1 MKLDQVQW
9 QALSQLLDDI
19 VDVDGDAR
27 LARIDAL
34 DVADPWLKSVLREVL
49 ARSASARTDLFLQAV
64 PALLADGA
72 LAAAGEAK
80 GEGRRLGAYRLVRRL
95 GTGGM
100 GEVWLAERADG
111 VIARQVAIKLP
122 VLALSRSALAERFA
136 RERAL
141 LAPLAH
147 EHIARLYDAGFGDDG
162 QPFLALEYVEGEH
175 IDRYADARG
184 LDVDQ
189 RLRLFEQVLEA
200 VSHAHANLV
209 LHRDLKP
216 SNILVTAA
224 GGAKL
229 LDFGIAKLMDEGEA
243 RETELTRIA
252 GTALT
257 LDYASPEQIGGRPLT
272 TATDVY
278 SLGVVLYELL
288 TGARPYKLKRGT
300 RGELEEAIAR
310 IDPVLPSQAHIRAE
324 TAAAI
329 GTSLSRLRAD
339 LSGDLDT
346 IIAKA
351 LRKDPATRYA
361 TIEAFADDLRRHRLR
376 LPVLARPD
384 SRWYR
389 GRRFLQRNAWP
400 VAAASTVV
408 LALITAMAVSLVMLQ
423 RADESAERARQEA
436 AVANATGKFMSD
448 LFSANS
454 VDQNFEKPTRELT
467 AVELLDRGARNVDA
481 GLEQAPAAKAAMLK
495 LFGEMY
501 EELGLPEPALRMHE
515 KSVEQ
520 AASVFGTHSREYALA
535 LLEKAWV
542 TNLIDRRSSAPL
554 DMTREAKAILAAV
567 APASEDYGE
576 ALYMESHM
584 LRLTDPDA
592 SVVAAE
598 ESVRVIERAGAEGKR
613 LAFARQ
619 ELGGAYRFQGNLD
632 KAAAMTSAA
641 IADFERLFGPD
652 YTEVG
657 FLNASL
663 AGVLQLQL
671 RLAEAEDRYRHA
683 IAIYDKYPWLRTRAN
698 SLYRVELASVLHQRG
713 KHAEAHA
720 LSAEAENARRDAHDS
735 FAFTVEQVRVN
746 RAAGR
751 LSEGDAAR
759 AIGEM
764 VDAYA
769 NAPAFP
775 TRSVTPPVAV
785 EEYLARAYLQI
796 GDVANADAASQRAQG
811 LADRDGTQPQRA
823 LALAMRRA
831 EVRALQG
838 DPAGAMQVVDDA
850 AARYALAAG
859 NAEIAVQVALTR
871 ARIAQHAGHPSDV
884 VAALAPWITGKRAP
898 GVELPRD
905 VLGEM
910 LLLYGEAQA
919 ASDTKAASA
928 RLMQAREVLA
938 ANDVPQSARLAR
950 VERALA
956 GLAQSATSS
965 HP

>member
-1 MKLDQVQW
+1 MNLEHAKWREVSALLDQ
-9 QALSQLLDDI
+9 ALDLGAEQREAWLDALENVDPLVKSLLRDALKSN
-19 VDVDGDAR
+19 VDGRTRDF
-27 LARIDAL
+27 IDAL
-34 DVADPWLKSVLREVL
+34 PRMSDEGADGRQTGDRVG
-49 ARSASARTDLFLQAV
+49 AYQ
-64 PALLADGA
+64 LLA
-72 LAAAGEAK
+72 
-80 GEGRRLGAYRLVRRL
+80 RLGA
-95 GTGGM
+95 GGM
-100 GEVWLAERADG
+100 GEVWLAQRADG
-111 VIARQVAIKLP
+111 MLERRVALKLP
-122 VLALSRSALAERFA
+122 MLALSRAALSQRFA

-147 EHIARLYDAGFGDDG
+147 EHIARLYDAGFADDG
-162 QPFLALEYVEGEH
+162 QPFLALEYVEGEP

-184 LDVDQ
+184 LDVDH

-224 GGAKL
+224 GSVKL
-229 LDFGIAKLMDEGEA
+229 LDFGIAKLMDGGEA
-243 RETELTRIA
+243 RETELTRLA
-252 GTALT
+252 GAALT
-257 LDYASPEQIGGRPLT
+257 LDYASPEQIAGKPLT
-272 TATDVY
+272 TGTDVY

-288 TGARPYKLKRGT
+288 TGERPYKLKRGT

-310 IDPVLPSQAHIRAE
+310 VDPVLPSQARIRAE
-324 TAAAI
+324 TAAAMAT
-329 GTSLSRLRAD
+329 TSSRVRAR
-339 LSGDLDT
+339 LTGDLDT
-346 IIAKA
+346 IVVKA
-351 LRKDPATRYA
+351 LRKDAGARYA
-361 TIEAFADDLRRHRLR
+361 SIEAFADDLRRYRER

-389 GRRFLQRNAWP
+389 TRRFVQRHALP
-400 VAAASTVV
+400 VVAGATVGV
-408 LALITAMAVSLVMLQ
+408 ALVVATSVSLVMLG
-423 RADESAERARQEA
+423 RADRAALQARDEA
-436 AVANATGKFMSD
+436 AVANAVSNFMTD

-454 VDQNFEKPTRELT
+454 VDRNFDKPTRELS
-467 AVELLDRGARNVDA
+467 AVELLDRGAKNVDV
-481 GLEQAPAAKAAMLK
+481 GLDQAPAAKAAMLK

-515 KSVEQ
+515 KSVVQ
-520 AASVFGTHSREYALA
+520 TGKVHGTRSRQYALA
-535 LLEKAWV
+535 MLEKAWV

-567 APASEDYGE
+567 APASVDYGE

-592 SVVAAE
+592 SVAAAE
-598 ESVRVIERAGAEGKR
+598 ESVRVIERAGATGKR

-619 ELGGAYRFQGNLD
+619 ELGGAYRLQGNLD

-671 RLAEAEDRYRHA
+671 RLAEAEDRYRRT
-683 IAIYDKYPWLRTRAN
+683 IAIYDKYPWLRMRAN

-713 KHAEAHA
+713 KHAEAYA
-720 LSAEAENARRDAHDS
+720 LSAEAENARRGAHDS
-735 FAFTVEQVRVN
+735 FAFTVEQVRAN
-746 RAAGR
+746 RAADR

-759 AIGEM
+759 AIGELI
-764 VDAYA
+764 DAYA
-769 NAPAFP
+769 NASAFP

-796 GDVANADAASQRAQG
+796 GDVANADAALQRAQR

-838 DPAGAMQVVDDA
+838 DPVGATQVVDDA

-871 ARIAQHAGHPSDV
+871 ARIAQHAGHSSDA
-884 VAALAPWITGKRAP
+884 VAALAPWVTGKWAP